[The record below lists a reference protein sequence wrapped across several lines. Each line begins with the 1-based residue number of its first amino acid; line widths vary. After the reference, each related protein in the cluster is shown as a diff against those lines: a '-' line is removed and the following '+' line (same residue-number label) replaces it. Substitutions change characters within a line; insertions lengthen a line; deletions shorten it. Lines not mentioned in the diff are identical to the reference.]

1 MITLRSLLF
10 YFGYAASAFVF
21 GTISLFLWVLP
32 ISWRYR
38 ILLPWNHVVLAWLRL
53 TCGIKVKVTDYN
65 EGRLE
70 DGPYVILSKH
80 QTSWETLFLQLY
92 FKPLST
98 ILKRSLLFIPFFG
111 WGVALLRPIG
121 IDRSSP
127 VKALRQ
133 VKVQGVDRL
142 SRGFNLLIFPE
153 GTRTS
158 PGKPGN
164 YARSGVEV
172 AAAAGV
178 KAIPVAH
185 NAGEVW
191 PARTLRKYPGTIQVV
206 IGKPVETV
214 GRDSRE
220 VIAEIRDWIEGELS
234 RMEPARRCTKEELL
248 VQ

>member
-1 MITLRSLLF
+1 MLLIRSLLF
-10 YFGYAASAFVF
+10 YFGYAASALVF
-21 GTISLFLWVLP
+21 GTISLFLWCLP
-32 ISWRYR
+32 ISWRYA
-38 ILLPWNHVVLAWLRL
+38 ILVPWNHVVLGWLRL
-53 TCGIKVKVTDYN
+53 TCNIRVEVIDHNKELK
-65 EGRLE
+65 

-80 QTSWETLFLQLY
+80 QTSWETLFLQTY
-92 FKPLST
+92 FQPLST

-111 WGVALLRPIG
+111 WGIALLRPIG

-133 VKVQGVDRL
+133 VKSEGVDRL

-153 GTRTS
+153 GTRTQ
-158 PGKPGN
+158 PGTQGN

-185 NAGEVW
+185 NAGECW
-191 PARTLRKYPGTIQVV
+191 PARSLIKYPGVIQVV
-206 IGKPVETV
+206 IGRPIETV

-220 VIAEIRDWIEGELS
+220 VIAEVRDWIEGEVR
-234 RMEPARRCTKEELL
+234 RMPPARGRRIQAALD
-248 VQ
+248 